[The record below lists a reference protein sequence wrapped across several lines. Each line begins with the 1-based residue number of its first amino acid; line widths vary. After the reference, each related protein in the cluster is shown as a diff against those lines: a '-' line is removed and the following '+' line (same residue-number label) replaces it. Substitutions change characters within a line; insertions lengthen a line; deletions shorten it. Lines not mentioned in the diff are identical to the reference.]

1 MRISYAE
8 FFLLMAYSLLLS
20 SGQILFK
27 IAAAGINSLGNHE
40 SFVLRLIYQPAFW
53 GACFIYGVTTVLW
66 VWLLTRMPMSIAYP
80 FVTFALIIVPL
91 LSSRFFA
98 ESLSIQYWIGA
109 SLIIVGACIIV
120 QS

>member
-1 MRISYAE
+1 MRISYIE
-8 FFLLMAYSLLLS
+8 FALLMIYSLLLS

-27 IAAAGINSLGNHE
+27 IAASGINSLDNQE

-98 ESLSIQYWIGA
+98 ESLSIQYWVGA
-109 SLIIVGACIIV
+109 GLIVAGACIIV